1 MLTMLMYHRI
11 LPQEHPEAV
20 SVPMFRRQLDY
31 LQRHYQILAPEE
43 VPDYVHGRLRDAPR
57 PYAALSFD
65 DGWLDNWLFATEIL
79 KARGLRRHWRCPPG
93 ISMKV
98 PSAKRNPMKS

>member
-43 VPDYVHGRLRDAPR
+43 VLDYVHGRLRDAPR

-79 KARGLRRHWRCPPG
+79 KARGLRATLAMTAG
-93 ISMKV
+93 
-98 PSAKRNPMKS
+98 NL